1 MSEEEYRFLKWL
13 TFGTYNELFEVI
25 DDDGIRKPAIRT
37 KISNVE
43 ASPKGYKNFN
53 CEHWTL
59 EIDWRLVGK
68 IRKTCGV
75 DDERAESTSN

>member
-1 MSEEEYRFLKWL
+1 MGEEEYRFLKWL

-37 KISNVE
+37 KIRNVE
-43 ASPKGYKNFN
+43 ASPKGDKNFN
-53 CEHWTL
+53 HEYWTL

-68 IRKTCGV
+68 IREPKAKEKHVGR
-75 DDERAESTSN
+75 E